1 MKHRTD
7 IIIDNH
13 NGSNDKLNFIS
24 GSIRQIRLHKCL
36 SQTQMA
42 ALMDITECA
51 YRDLENHHGAMGIH
65 TLMNFCNATVVNI
78 HLLLSEDINITERN
92 VNLFNDRKLSWIIED
107 NQRLRAAVD
116 FSERMIPLRKTG

>member
-1 MKHRTD
+1 MKQKAD

-24 GSIRQIRLHKCL
+24 GRIRQIRLHRRL
-36 SQTQMA
+36 NQSQMA
-42 ALMDITECA
+42 TMMGITECA
-51 YRDLENHHGAMGIH
+51 YNDLENHYGAMGIH
-65 TLMNFCNATVVNI
+65 TLMNFCNAAVVNI

-116 FSERMIPLRKTG
+116 FCERMIPLRKTG